1 MKHLRST
8 TACVITLGMLAG
20 APLIQAAG
28 QSSDSSAQS
37 GQPASGAMQR
47 SPGTAPDLSASYR
60 SDKLIGMKVK
70 NNTGEELGEISKIIL
85 DTNGQATHVV
95 LSSGGVLGVAADEY
109 VIPWNQV
116 QLTQGSDHALID
128 VQKNAISSEFSAFEI
143 EEETAPMMREEKPG
157 DMGTGGMG
165 TER

>member
-8 TACVITLGMLAG
+8 TACVITLGMITS
-20 APLIQAAG
+20 APLIQAAE
-28 QSSDSSAQS
+28 QSSDSNVQG
-37 GQPASGAMQR
+37 GQPEQMQQR
-47 SPGTAPDLSASYR
+47 SGTAPDLSASYR
-60 SDKLIGMKVK
+60 SDKLIGMKVM

-85 DTNGQATHVV
+85 DANGQATHVV
-95 LSSGGVLGVAADEY
+95 LSSGGVLGVAENEY

-128 VQKNAISSEFSAFEI
+128 VQKDAISSEFSAFEI
-143 EEETAPMMREEKPG
+143 KEETAPMMRDEKPG
-157 DMGTGGMG
+157 GMGMGGMG